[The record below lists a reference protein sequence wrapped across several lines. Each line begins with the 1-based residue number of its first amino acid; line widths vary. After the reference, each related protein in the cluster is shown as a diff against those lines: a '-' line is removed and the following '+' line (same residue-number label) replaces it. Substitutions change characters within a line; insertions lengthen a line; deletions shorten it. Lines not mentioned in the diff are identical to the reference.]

1 MWGSLKDLLVELA
14 GVSKDALHVHIG
26 LIVFFASTFFLRR
39 SAASLLPWLIVLG
52 LELVNEV
59 LDLYVWRGEPGV
71 AQWGESL
78 RDLFNT
84 MLWPTILMSAAR
96 AGQRRQLGL
105 GRCDL
110 AQEPASRSWLDPGRS
125 DNF

>member
-26 LIVFFASTFFLRR
+26 LIAFFGATFLLKR
-39 SAASLLPWLIVLG
+39 SAASLLPWLVVLG
-52 LELVNEV
+52 LELVNEAM
-59 LDLYVWRGEPGV
+59 DLFVWGGQPGI

-84 MLWPTILMSAAR
+84 MLWPTVLSLAAR
-96 AGQRRQLGL
+96 ARQRRQRML
-105 GRCDL
+105 GRVD
-110 AQEPASRSWLDPGRS
+110 DPSSIGS
-125 DNF
+125 